1 MDLRQLRY
9 FVAVATTRNFTR
21 AAEQMHIAQPPL
33 SRQIQQLE
41 EELGVQL
48 IQRNSRPV
56 RLTEAGRLF
65 YEQSLQVLQKVDQMK
80 TGARQAASG
89 QRQSISIAYV
99 ASTLYGGLPMLVR
112 MFRQRYPDT
121 DVHLVDLRS
130 VQQMAE
136 LKTGRIDLGFGRVRT
151 RDVSVARTV
160 LREERLVLALPPS
173 SPLAV
178 NRGRITLKEIAQ
190 ERLIVFPKEPRPS
203 YADQVLSLLH
213 DQGIRLA
220 EVHEVRE
227 LQAALGLVACE
238 MGVCI
243 IPAAAR
249 LRSDLVYRLIDDER
263 ATSPVILSHRLND
276 DAWYIGA
283 IKQLISEMYAQNPP
297 WLDVETNAFPTVVAV
312 KEPVVKPVSAKLAK
326 PPKPRTPRTGAKKPS
341 AD

>member
-41 EELGVQL
+41 DELGVQL
-48 IQRNSRPV
+48 IQRNTRPL
-56 RLTEAGRLF
+56 RLTEMGRLF
-65 YEQSLQVLQKVDQMK
+65 YEQSLQVLQKIEQMK
-80 TGARQAASG
+80 SGVRQTEGA
-89 QRQSISIAYV
+89 QRKSITMAYV

-121 DVHLVDLRS
+121 DVHLVDLGS
-130 VQQMAE
+130 VQQMTE
-136 LKTGRIDLGFGRVRT
+136 LKSGRIDIGFGRVRT
-151 RDVSVARTV
+151 RDATVARTV
-160 LREERLVLALPPS
+160 LREERLVLALAPS
-173 SPLAV
+173 SPLAA
-178 NRGRITLKEIAQ
+178 NTGRISLKEIAQ

-203 YADQVLSLLH
+203 YADHVLSLLN
-213 DQGIRLA
+213 DQNIRLA

-276 DAWYIGA
+276 DSWYISA
-283 IKQLISEMYAQNPP
+283 IKELITEMYSQNPL
-297 WLDVETNAFPTVVAV
+297 WLDFETNAIPKAV
-312 KEPVVKPVSAKLAK
+312 SQELARPSESTAPSK
-326 PPKPRTPRTGAKKPS
+326 TRSRTRSKKP
-341 AD
+341 ATE

>member
-41 EELGVQL
+41 DELGVQL
-48 IQRNSRPV
+48 IQRNTRPL
-56 RLTEAGRLF
+56 RLTEMGRLF
-65 YEQSLQVLQKVDQMK
+65 YEQSLQVLQKIEQMK
-80 TGARQAASG
+80 SGVRQTEGA
-89 QRQSISIAYV
+89 QRKSITIAYV

-121 DVHLVDLRS
+121 DVHLVDLGS
-130 VQQMAE
+130 VQQMTE
-136 LKTGRIDLGFGRVRT
+136 LKSGRIDIGFGRVRT
-151 RDVSVARTV
+151 RDATVARTV
-160 LREERLVLALPPS
+160 LREERLVLALAPS
-173 SPLAV
+173 SPLAA
-178 NRGRITLKEIAQ
+178 NTGRISLKEIAQ

-203 YADQVLSLLH
+203 YADHVLSLLN
-213 DQGIRLA
+213 DQNIRLA

-276 DAWYIGA
+276 DSWYIGA
-283 IKQLISEMYAQNPP
+283 IKELITEMYSQNPL
-297 WLDVETNAFPTVVAV
+297 WLDFETNAIPKAV
-312 KEPVVKPVSAKLAK
+312 SQELMI
-326 PPKPRTPRTGAKKPS
+326 PPEGTAASKIRSRKQAKKPNS
-341 AD
+341 D

>member
-41 EELGVQL
+41 DELGVQL
-48 IQRNSRPV
+48 IQRNSRPL
-56 RLTEAGRLF
+56 RLTETGRLF

-80 TGARQAASG
+80 SSVRQTESG
-89 QRQSISIAYV
+89 QRKSISIAYV
-99 ASTLYGGLPMLVR
+99 PSTLYGGLPMLVR
-112 MFRQRYPDT
+112 TFRQRYPDT
-121 DVHLVDLRS
+121 DVHLLDLSS

-136 LKTGRIDLGFGRVRT
+136 LKSGRIDIGFGRVRT
-151 RDVSVARTV
+151 RDATVARTV
-160 LREERLVLALPPS
+160 LREERLLLALPPS
-173 SPLAV
+173 SPLATQ
-178 NRGRITLKEIAQ
+178 RGPISLKEIAQ

-203 YADQVLSLLH
+203 YADHVLSLLN
-213 DQGIRLA
+213 DQNIRLS

-263 ATSPVILSHRLND
+263 ATTPVILSHRLND
-276 DAWYIGA
+276 DSWYVSA
-283 IKQLISEMYAQNPP
+283 IKELISEMYAQNPA
-297 WLDVETNAFPTVVAV
+297 WLDFETNAIPKAISQELVTPT
-312 KEPVVKPVSAKLAK
+312 KSTSR
-326 PPKPRTPRTGAKKPS
+326 PKNGTRVRAKKS
-341 AD
+341 V